1 MSATTVTVPG
11 LAGTAGRG
19 VAGRLRSL
27 WRGPARDPA
36 WARPG
41 LLGLLAVTGV
51 LYLFNLSRNAYAN
64 DFYAAAVQAG
74 HPLVE
79 GVLLRFVR
87 LIELH
92 HRGQDARLAVG
103 R

>member
-1 MSATTVTVPG
+1 MASRAS
-11 LAGTAGRG
+11 AGR
-19 VAGRLRSL
+19 VPAGRLRVRL
-27 WRGPARDPA
+27 AQARDPA

-74 HPLVE
+74 RPLVE
-79 GVLLRFVR
+79 GVLLRVVR
-87 LIELH
+87 LVELH
-92 HRGQDARLAVG
+92 HGGQAARLVVG